1 MGFWDEA
8 KNKASK
14 VIAPKEEVIN
24 LQQKLSKLELSDINY
39 IFELM
44 TERTYRGREIE
55 QATTTYLK
63 VKFIKGMLEQQGG
76 TNGEA
81 KVKNS

>member
-8 KNKASK
+8 KNKTSK
-14 VIAPKEEVIN
+14 IVEPKEEVID

-63 VKFIKGMLEQQGG
+63 IKFIKAMLEQGEG
-76 TNGEA
+76 NGEIE
-81 KVKNS
+81 VKNS

>member
-8 KNKASK
+8 KNKATK
-14 VIAPKEEVIN
+14 IVEPKEEVID

-63 VKFIKGMLEQQGG
+63 IKFIKAMLEQGDS
-76 TNGEA
+76 NGKEE
-81 KVKNS
+81 VKNS

>member
-8 KNKASK
+8 KSK
-14 VIAPKEEVIN
+14 VSKPVKPKEEVIN
-24 LQQKLSKLELSDINY
+24 LQQKLSKLELSDVNY

-63 VKFIKGMLEQQGG
+63 IKFIKAMLEQGEG
-76 TNGEA
+76 NGEI
-81 KVKNS
+81 KIKNS